1 MLQSSAESTLT
12 KRIPREGAGSSRDA
26 LLANNSA
33 NPDIVL
39 NETANHAKK
48 IGNNIVPI
56 KKIILKMTK
65 ETNSVRRLFILKNI
79 VVLSFL
85 KTICEFHTQKF
96 LSSL

>member
-12 KRIPREGAGSSRDA
+12 KRIPREGARSSSDA

-48 IGNNIVPI
+48 I
-56 KKIILKMTK
+56 
-65 ETNSVRRLFILKNI
+65 
-79 VVLSFL
+79 
-85 KTICEFHTQKF
+85 
-96 LSSL
+96 